1 MTGLQLWVWAPSSM
15 ARTMRRAALD
25 LGERPLGG
33 KSLTLGGSGEVA
45 HLRIERID
53 GPLRATPG
61 ANALQHDCHVSLHSK
76 AILALCGERDPLAI
90 HLSAADPSLGN
101 GDAHERI
108 GIYRIGILFKDRQ
121 IGKFAR
127 L

>member
-1 MTGLQLWVWAPSSM
+1 MHGHPALPRLFPNDLPGEGRRSAERRIQPCP
-15 ARTMRRAALD
+15 RRAIRCCHLSVP
-25 LGERPLGG
+25 RP
-33 KSLTLGGSGEVA
+33 KT
-45 HLRIERID
+45 
-53 GPLRATPG
+53 
-61 ANALQHDCHVSLHSK
+61 
-76 AILALCGERDPLAI
+76 ILALCGERDPLAI

-121 IGKFAR
+121 ISKFAR

>member
-1 MTGLQLWVWAPSSM
+1 MGLQGVGVGAILDG
-15 ARTMRRAALD
+15 ARDGGELRSISASVRLAA
-25 LGERPLGG
+25 RV
-33 KSLTLGGSGEVA
+33 LTLGGSGEVA

-61 ANALQHDCHVSLHSK
+61 ANALQHDCHVSLQSK